1 MYHRAEH
8 QQELLK
14 NWRWLVGG
22 LPTLLGWS
30 SAGDLFV
37 AQPNG
42 VVQRIDTGYGELE
55 PVAESIAQFEEALGD
70 PEVEW
75 ELCLLPVVR
84 QFEQEHGP
92 LLGNECLGFTTLPI
106 FKGTYSAE
114 NRYRLTIAEHAAF
127 TGDLHSQI
135 RDLPDGAMVRLKII
149 P

>member
-1 MYHRAEH
+1 MYHSARDH
-8 QQELLK
+8 QDLLT
-14 NWRWLVGG
+14 NWRWLIGG

-37 AQPNG
+37 AQPSG

-55 PVAESIAQFEEALGD
+55 PVAESIAQFEEALRD

-92 LLGNECLGFTTLPI
+92 LLGDECLGFTTLPI
-106 FKGTYSAE
+106 FKGSYAAD
-114 NRYRLTIAEHAAF
+114 NRFRLGIGEHAAF
-127 TGDLHSQI
+127 TGDLHGKL
-135 RDLPDGAMVRLKII
+135 RDLPDGAPVRLKII